1 MLAAGP
7 RYDHAR
13 CLAQIF
19 CARRVKSGAE
29 TTLEGQKMPENAKPH
44 LSSKR
49 GRRPFNPTAK
59 HRDRVM
65 LLAAAGIPQLAIAA
79 VLGCCERTLRSC
91 FKIELETGRGVKR
104 GQLVEQLAAAAKRG
118 NVSAMKALAAAFDR
132 GEHQEQIA
140 GETAA
145 VRRERAE
152 TAVLERPSKKAI
164 ERRAALS
171 AGEGTDWGDDLHW
184 QRH

>member
-1 MLAAGP
+1 VLAAL
-7 RYDHAR
+7 DQHANVLR
-13 CLAQIF
+13 PQQQ
-19 CARRVKSGAE
+19 RGAD
-29 TTLEGQKMPENAKPH
+29 
-44 LSSKR
+44 
-49 GRRPFNPTAK
+49 F
-59 HRDRVM
+59 
-65 LLAAAGIPQLAIAA
+65 
-79 VLGCCERTLRSC
+79 
-91 FKIELETGRGVKR
+91 
-104 GQLVEQLAAAAKRG
+104 VEQLAAAAKRG